1 MGQAAGDD
9 REKSHI
15 TGYVVSIQNSYE
27 VLTPRTS
34 EYDHV

>member
-1 MGQAAGDD
+1 MGQAARGDG
-9 REKSHI
+9 EESHI
-15 TGYVVSIQNSYE
+15 MGYVVSIQNSYE